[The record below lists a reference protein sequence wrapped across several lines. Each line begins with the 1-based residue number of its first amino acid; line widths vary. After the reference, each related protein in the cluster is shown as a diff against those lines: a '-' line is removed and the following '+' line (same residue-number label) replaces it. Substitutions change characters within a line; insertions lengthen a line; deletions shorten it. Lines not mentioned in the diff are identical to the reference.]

1 MAASMITSPLVAPT
15 SLPSLSR
22 RGSNF
27 AVVQSG
33 GKKIKV
39 DKPLGTYVDRVQTS
53 DPPREC
59 MLCSGDDR

>member
-1 MAASMITSPLVAPT
+1 MAASTITSPLVAPT

-39 DKPLGTYVDRVQTS
+39 DKPLGTYADRVIHALL
-53 DPPREC
+53 R
-59 MLCSGDDR
+59 

>member
-1 MAASMITSPLVAPT
+1 MITSPLVAPT

-53 DPPREC
+53 REC

>member
-1 MAASMITSPLVAPT
+1 MITSPLVAPT

-53 DPPREC
+53 DTPREC